1 MISEAKRK
9 ANARYDASHTKQIK
23 LKLNLDTDDD
33 ILRHLELLDNKQG
46 YIKKLI
52 RNDIKKNSEKNKK

>member
-52 RNDIKKNSEKNKK
+52 RNDIKKNSVQSKK